1 MTTWV
6 AEDHWP
12 ETVAAVFEEITTEA
26 ELSAVD
32 AARLYTACDML
43 AHAALLDAVIVD
55 GGPMAT
61 GSTGNDIVN
70 PAITEA
76 RQLRTAAA
84 AIIGSL
90 GAKPGRGGK
99 TTSATARQ
107 SARTRWGSP
116 GVAV

>member
-1 MTTWV
+1 
-6 AEDHWP
+6 
-12 ETVAAVFEEITTEA
+12 
-26 ELSAVD
+26 
-32 AARLYTACDML
+32 
-43 AHAALLDAVIVD
+43 
-55 GGPMAT
+55 MAT

-90 GAKPGRGGK
+90 GGPAGRGGK

-107 SARTRWGSP
+107 AARKRWATT